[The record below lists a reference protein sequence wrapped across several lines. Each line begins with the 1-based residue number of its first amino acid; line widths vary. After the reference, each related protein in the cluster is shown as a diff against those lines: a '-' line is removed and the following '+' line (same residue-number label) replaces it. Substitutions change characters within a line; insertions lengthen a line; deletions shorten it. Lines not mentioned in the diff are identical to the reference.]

1 MRRIYGYGGGKLH
14 AGCHAAQSAASTAD
28 STTKESTPETAALE
42 MHSMTNSA
50 RHTSAHNEGC
60 HGELNFRPAEAAGTE
75 AQNHNPKSAAILLWP
90 LANLAAAKEEIP
102 HSAATAAAAVR
113 AQEASNIVAETAHA
127 MQQLHPEGQLHS
139 PGATHAA
146 RKPQPVHCSKACR
159 NCQPP
164 ADDIGMAC
172 PREAGRKAG
181 MQHCSGASDSAA
193 QSRQSLQRPHELVGR
208 ELLITASMLNHSCDP
223 NCLVVRG
230 AGHVSI
236 VTQRPI
242 EVCTCLLNKTGQSCA
257 VNSMKSFIRATC
269 LSIRYDSC
277 IDAHVGGSGA
287 DHFIHRHQPAAFG
300 EAPRAAAE
308 LLLPLHLSQ
317 VSGWA
322 LAPMTS
328 LLGASPICQYMHVA
342 QNM

>member
-1 MRRIYGYGGGKLH
+1 MCRIYGYGGGKLH

-28 STTKESTPETAALE
+28 STTEESTPETAALE
-42 MHSMTNSA
+42 MHRRTDSA
-50 RHTSAHNEGC
+50 RHTSAHDEGC

-75 AQNHNPKSAAILLWP
+75 AQDYNPKSAATLLWP
-90 LANLAAAKEEIP
+90 LANSTAAKEEIP
-102 HSAATAAAAVR
+102 HSVATAAAAG

-127 MQQLHPEGQLHS
+127 MQHLHPEDQLHS

-146 RKPQPVHCSKACR
+146 RKPQQVHCSKACR

-164 ADDIGMAC
+164 ADDNGMAC
-172 PREAGRKAG
+172 LPEADRRAG
-181 MQHCSGASDSAA
+181 PQHCSGANDSAA

-208 ELLITASMLNHSCDP
+208 ELFITASMLNHSCDP

-242 EVCTCLLNKTGQSCA
+242 EVCTCLLDGAGQGCA
-257 VNSMKSFIRATC
+257 VKSVKGFKRATC
-269 LSIRYDSC
+269 LSIGYDSC

-287 DHFIHRHQPAAFG
+287 DHFIH
-300 EAPRAAAE
+300 
-308 LLLPLHLSQ
+308 
-317 VSGWA
+317 
-322 LAPMTS
+322 
-328 LLGASPICQYMHVA
+328 
-342 QNM
+342 